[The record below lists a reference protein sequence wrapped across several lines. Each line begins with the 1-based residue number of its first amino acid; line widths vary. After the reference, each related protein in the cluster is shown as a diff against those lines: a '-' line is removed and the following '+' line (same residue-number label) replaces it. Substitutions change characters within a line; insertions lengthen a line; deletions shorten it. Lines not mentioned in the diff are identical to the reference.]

1 MDTPADLMSVLA
13 EWRRLT
19 EREAQAILIGDW
31 KNVAE
36 QQERKAQLREPITRA
51 RELAGAAQATNEKA
65 GGGGEDKLK
74 AFVTELVALETR
86 NRDVINA
93 KRQGCQAELDR
104 VNETVRNLRGVRR
117 TYGGFHSHRWHSY
130 S

>member
-19 EREAQAILIGDW
+19 EREAQAILNDDW

-36 QQERKAQLREPITRA
+36 QQQRKAQLREAIDRA
-51 RELAGAAQATNEKA
+51 RESGGAARPTNERD
-65 GGGGEDKLK
+65 GGEDKLK
-74 AFVTELVALETR
+74 AVVTELVALETR
-86 NRDVINA
+86 NRDVLSA
-93 KRQGCQAELDR
+93 KRQGWQAELER
-104 VNETVRNLRGVRR
+104 VNGAVRNLRGVRR
-117 TYGGFHSHRWHSY
+117 TYGGVHSHRWHSY

>member
-1 MDTPADLMSVLA
+1 MNTAADLMSVLA

-19 EREAQAILIGDW
+19 EREAQAILNDDW

-36 QQERKAQLREPITRA
+36 QQQRKAQLREAIDRA
-51 RELAGAAQATNEKA
+51 RESAGAARPTNERD
-65 GGGGEDKLK
+65 GGEDKLK
-74 AFVTELVALETR
+74 AVVTELVALETR

>member
-1 MDTPADLMSVLA
+1 MDTAADLMSILA

-19 EREAQAILIGDW
+19 EREAQAILNDDW

-36 QQERKAQLREPITRA
+36 QQRRKAQLREPITRA
-51 RELAGAAQATNEKA
+51 RELARGTQATNERA

-74 AFVTELVALETR
+74 VVVTELVALETR
-86 NRDVINA
+86 NRDVLNA
-93 KRQGCQAELDR
+93 KRQGWQAELDR
-104 VNETVRNLRGVRR
+104 VNEAVRNLRGVRR
-117 TYGGFHSHRWHSY
+117 TYGGIQSHRWHSY

>member
-1 MDTPADLMSVLA
+1 MHATADLMGILA

-19 EREAQAILIGDW
+19 EREAQAILNDDW

-36 QQERKAQLREPITRA
+36 QQHLKLQLREEISRA
-51 RELAGAAQATNEKA
+51 RELAGAAWPTSETA
-65 GGGGEDKLK
+65 GGGQENKLQ
-74 AFVTELVALETR
+74 AIVSELVALETR
-86 NRDVINA
+86 NRDVLNT
-93 KRQGCQAELDR
+93 KCQGRRAELDR

-117 TYGGFHSHRWHSY
+117 TYGASPSHRWHSY